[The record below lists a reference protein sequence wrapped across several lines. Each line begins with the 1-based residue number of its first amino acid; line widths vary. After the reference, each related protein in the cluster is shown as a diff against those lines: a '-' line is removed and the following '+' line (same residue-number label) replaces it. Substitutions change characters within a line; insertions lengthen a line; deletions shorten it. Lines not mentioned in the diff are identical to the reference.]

1 MGHGTVKKSDGTSYE
16 GDLNERGEKHG
27 KGKYTMRGVLE
38 YEGDFE
44 NDKFHGQGYLR
55 HLNKNS

>member
-1 MGHGTVKKSDGTSYE
+1 
-16 GDLNERGEKHG
+16 
-27 KGKYTMRGVLE
+27 MRGVLE

-55 HLNKNS
+55 HLNKNSEYKGEFKNGEKHGKGILT